1 MLPLSIYVIAN
12 NISTWNV
19 SGRSVIQWSE
29 SGEVRSPQQ
38 GNLCSWQGV
47 EKCCGAEWWER
58 KKFDVG
64 IPGERGGIGRWVFPA
79 LGGIWFRSAAAERR
93 IYNTKEVFPSHQ
105 RIPGSPPLKR
115 HLDGTNHGS
124 WILIVNPGSTFHWRL
139 NPCGFW
145 IYSFE
150 LIAVF
155 LFRSYNTLQN
165 IESEFVPPIK
175 SELWLVRQQPGISD
189 IFHTAWTWQ
198 QLKCVAATF
207 PTVFRPFGRLLFK
220 CFPDWT
226 LKVHFGGS
234 LTI

>member
-1 MLPLSIYVIAN
+1 MIRVR
-12 NISTWNV
+12 WGQV
-19 SGRSVIQWSE
+19 SPTRQSVQLAGSWKVLRSRV
-29 SGEVRSPQQ
+29 VRE
-38 GNLCSWQGV
+38 
-47 EKCCGAEWWER
+47 EKVWRGYSRWE
-58 KKFDVG
+58 G
-64 IPGERGGIGRWVFPA
+64 GGIGRWVFPA

-175 SELWLVRQQPGISD
+175 SDIWLVRQQPGISD

-198 QLKCVAATF
+198 QLERNKKCVAATF
-207 PTVFRPFGRLLFK
+207 PTVFSPFGRLLFK